1 MQMRAEARRE
11 GLRCLSEAEGELARG
26 EGLEAGQAKT
36 QALAQAYS
44 LVSRAVAGLERGG
57 GGEEE
62 VAVAL
67 ELKARIQ
74 VR

>member
-1 MQMRAEARRE
+1 M
-11 GLRCLSEAEGELARG
+11 
-26 EGLEAGQAKT
+26 EAGQAKT